1 MYLRPL
7 MHTKNVY
14 RKHRSLLVDAATTD
28 HVESF
33 DTTVD
38 DAIDAFDDDYDS
50 CDEQKKMSALR
61 SC

>member
-1 MYLRPL
+1 